1 MMTQR
6 TRSLPLSCRCLL
18 WASGL
23 GLSALISG
31 GTTAHAQGQPNLPP
45 PPIAPLPQAL
55 PPLPQAQAQPLPPP
69 LAQPMP
75 QYSQPFQQYAQ
86 PMPPGVMLGAELH
99 AEIQQLRSALLEH
112 RRNSEMLAIRQ
123 RNRGLIAG
131 GATLM
136 SLGYIAAIVAGSV
149 VIEDNQAT
157 VFGRDTSLERASGG
171 VLFIPVLGPFVSS
184 LIYREPIWSLNWSLV
199 DGMAQVGGLV
209 MMTLGIVSNRKLPAP
224 LAGLQLAP
232 RRTPTGTGSGL
243 ALSGSF

>member
-75 QYSQPFQQYAQ
+75 QYSQPFQQYSQ

-184 LIYREPIWSLNWSLV
+184 LVYREPIWSLNWS
-199 DGMAQVGGLV
+199 A
-209 MMTLGIVSNRKLPAP
+209 SE
-224 LAGLQLAP
+224 
-232 RRTPTGTGSGL
+232 
-243 ALSGSF
+243 